1 VTPAQRARFDRLVE
15 RVIERLPG
23 HVRAMLDESPIIVED
38 RPDDDMLRDLGMDP
52 ADPEAAGSLCGLHT
66 GLAITERSVE
76 LDGVPS
82 SQIHLFREGIVL
94 EAGGWGGRR
103 AEDAIREQIRVTIL
117 HELGHEMG
125 LDEDDLD
132 ELGYA

>member
-1 VTPAQRARFDRLVE
+1 
-15 RVIERLPG
+15 
-23 HVRAMLDESPIIVED
+23 MLDESPIIVED
-38 RPDDDMLRDLGMDP
+38 RPDDDMLRDLDMDP
-52 ADPEAAGSLCGLHT
+52 SNPESAESLCGLHT
-66 GLAITERSVE
+66 GLAITERSLE
-76 LDGVPS
+76 FDGVAS
-82 SQIHLFREGIVL
+82 SQIHLFRVGIVL

-103 AEDAIREQIRVTIL
+103 ADAAIREQIRVTIL